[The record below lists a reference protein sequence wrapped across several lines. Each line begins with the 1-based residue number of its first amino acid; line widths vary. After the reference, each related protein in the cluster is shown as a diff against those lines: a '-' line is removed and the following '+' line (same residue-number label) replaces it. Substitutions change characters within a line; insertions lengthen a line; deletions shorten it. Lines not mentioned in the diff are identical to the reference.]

1 VCEPWWD
8 KVQALHRQHLLLLL
22 LLKGPADALQ
32 LLA

>member
-22 LLKGPADALQ
+22 LKGPADALQ